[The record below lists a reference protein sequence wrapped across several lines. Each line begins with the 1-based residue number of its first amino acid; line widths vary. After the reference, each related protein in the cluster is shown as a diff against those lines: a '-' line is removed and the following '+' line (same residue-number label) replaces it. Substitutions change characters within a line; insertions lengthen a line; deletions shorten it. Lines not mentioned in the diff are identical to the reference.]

1 MPVTHTKYLAFME
14 GYEEVV
20 APFEQEFIRLRET
33 EDNPDMDFMQ
43 FIERMAMVERHRDIA
58 IAEYAGIPS
67 TRRALDE
74 LHAATCGSR
83 RSAYAYIVL
92 DELPDDYCAD

>member
-1 MPVTHTKYLAFME
+1 MK
-14 GYEEVV
+14 GYEKVV
-20 APFEQEFIRLRET
+20 APFEQEFIRLRKT
-33 EDNPDMDFMQ
+33 EDDPDMDFMQ
-43 FIERMAMVERHRDIA
+43 FIQHMAMVERHRDIA